1 MKRRQFIFAGSAG
14 AISLLGSSASQAS
27 NVGQAMTDAVLRLN
41 PAIQPEERDEKR
53 IYTAINT
60 PDALW
65 QTNVCGVTVPTMP
78 NEPKQQT
85 AVRAYLSQL
94 ATQNRVP
101 VLFDPAV
108 RRDVQATS
116 KQGFYLYFN
125 TLYLFLRLSDIR
137 PKNLI
142 SYTGK
147 YMDCGSREEYMSGP
161 IPRNAMSID
170 YRKFAL
176 IQGDKVSYPTH
187 KLEIP
192 RTTDGGILP
201 GQAYLKS
208 LTEADVWPATDRKMS
223 KSSIDQTLYYDLP
236 LRPIRFR
243 LELPPMII
251 QGIEVPLPTCF
262 FEPFDHLNNKFVD
275 S

>member
-41 PAIQPEERDEKR
+41 PAIQPEERYEKR

-65 QTNVCGVTVPTMP
+65 QTNVCKRSYPSP
-78 NEPKQQT
+78 NEPKT
-85 AVRAYLSQL
+85 LAPVRAYLDQL
-94 ATQNRVP
+94 ATQNSVP
-101 VLFDPAV
+101 ILSTPSV
-108 RRDVQATS
+108 RRDIQATS
-116 KQGFYLYFN
+116 KNGFYLYFQ
-125 TLYLFLRLSDIR
+125 TSFAFLRLPNIR
-137 PKNLI
+137 PKNFV
-142 SYTGK
+142 STTGA
-147 YMDCGSREEYMSGP
+147 YMDCGINEGYISDA
-161 IPRNAMSID
+161 IPKNSMSID

-187 KLEIP
+187 RLEVP
-192 RTTDGGILP
+192 QNKDGGILP
-201 GQAYLKS
+201 EQSYLKK
-208 LTEADVWPATDRKMS
+208 LTEAEMWPQKDSRSDFFT
-223 KSSIDQTLYYDLP
+223 IYETLYFDLP